1 MSRPAGTGSKGSG
14 PPGPNSGRKWVHR
27 SEVGAS
33 AGVSATASM
42 SGGSEGGESAL
53 VGETGC
59 NCETGCDC
67 TVIYRAALYCS
78 VQYLLSSGLLFIAD
92 NFQLHTDPDPAHS
105 PNHHCRRQCS
115 CRCVEDSDHWTAGK
129 QLRALVTNRNV
140 NRLVS
145 VCLSE
150 WG

>member
-59 NCETGCDC
+59 DC

-78 VQYLLSSGLLFIAD
+78 VQYLLSSGLPFIAD
-92 NFQLHTDPDPAHS
+92 NFQLHTDPDPA
-105 PNHHCRRQCS
+105 PL
-115 CRCVEDSDHWTAGK
+115 T
-129 QLRALVTNRNV
+129 
-140 NRLVS
+140 
-145 VCLSE
+145 
-150 WG
+150 